1 MVEAA
6 KYYEEMPGHADKAVM
21 LYHKAGL
28 IGRALDLAFRT
39 EQFTALDLIAQ
50 DLNENSDPRVLE
62 RAAQFF
68 SNNQQD
74 RTAYAEAVELC
85 RDKNVIIN
93 EELAELLTP
102 PKPDKGMA
110 SERTRLLEDI
120 GRCCLQQGNYHFAA
134 KKFTQAGNK
143 LEAMRALLKSGDT
156 PRIILFANTA
166 RNKDIYRM
174 AGNYLQTL
182 NWKEDVNLMR
192 QIENCYVKADA
203 LGSLAAF
210 YEACAEVEIDDFRDY
225 EKGLAALNESL
236 RRWTKNAE
244 KEGGLE
250 AESSE
255 KIERLR
261 DKIGKIKRYSAAR

>member
-1 MVEAA
+1 
-6 KYYEEMPGHADKAVM
+6 
-21 LYHKAGL
+21 
-28 IGRALDLAFRT
+28 
-39 EQFTALDLIAQ
+39 
-50 DLNENSDPRVLE
+50 
-62 RAAQFF
+62 
-68 SNNQQD
+68 
-74 RTAYAEAVELC
+74 
-85 RDKNVIIN
+85 
-93 EELAELLTP
+93 
-102 PKPDKGMA
+102 
-110 SERTRLLEDI
+110 
-120 GRCCLQQGNYHFAA
+120 
-134 KKFTQAGNK
+134 
-143 LEAMRALLKSGDT
+143 
-156 PRIILFANTA
+156 
-166 RNKDIYRM
+166 M

-210 YEACAEVEIDDFRDY
+210 YEACAEVCTRSIRNLLRLFFQVEIDDFRDY

-261 DKIGKIKRYSAAR
+261 DKIGKIKRYLAARQYVAQRCDRWKQTTAKLLYLGPTNLTQEKRFVCWVKWPKRNE